1 MDQETGKKIQEI
13 QIFEQ
18 SLQSIL
24 MQKQAFLMESEESE
38 KALQELES
46 SGEEVYKLIGQLLIK
61 SDKTRVIEELKKK
74 TGLLNLRIKNIEKQ
88 EQSLIEKLESLREDI
103 AKTFNK

>member
-1 MDQETGKKIQEI
+1 
-13 QIFEQ
+13 
-18 SLQSIL
+18 
-24 MQKQAFLMESEESE
+24 MESEESE